1 MTRHSEELAMSVM
14 KAWWIHRFGG
24 REALQCDEVGLPAP
38 KSTDVRVR
46 VSAADLNPVG
56 LTTSQGR

>member
-1 MTRHSEELAMSVM
+1 MSVM